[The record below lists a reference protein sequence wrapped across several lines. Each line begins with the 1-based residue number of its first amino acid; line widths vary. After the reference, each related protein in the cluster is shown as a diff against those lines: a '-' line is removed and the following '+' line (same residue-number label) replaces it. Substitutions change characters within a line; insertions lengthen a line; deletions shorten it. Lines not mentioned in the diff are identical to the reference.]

1 MATGGI
7 RGLRKVQ
14 LGKEATKGTS
24 VPATELLLAE
34 AEVRA
39 NFPLYRNQ
47 HPFGI
52 MGEFGGPTKTLAK
65 DVDIGLKMNGVSY
78 EQLTWLLNASL
89 DVPID
94 GGAAVPPP
102 YHHVYASG
110 IGAGAALIETGP
122 TLPDSLTLE
131 GIWTDGT
138 DPEEVEIPYCMV
150 RSLTLSGD
158 QNGELQ
164 VSADLFGRDIV
175 DAPVTA
181 LALPTNLEP
190 IVVADGIFYINTTMA
205 LAAPAIALG
214 TWAAPAAGSW
224 AGKIISF
231 NLEVATGLMP
241 FHGVRG
247 ALTFDRHQEIGNKNF
262 RLTVR
267 ALQDAA
273 ASNSP
278 AAERVAAAA
287 GTMRFVTL
295 NFVGSGNKKFRFAG
309 ACKHEQGDFLT
320 IGEQDG
326 LDVVEMSFIGH
337 YDPTAGTL
345 GRMQFAVANDE
356 AAAP

>member
-1 MATGGI
+1 MATGAI

-14 LGKEATKGTS
+14 LGKETTKGTS

-52 MGEFGGPTKTLAK
+52 MGEFGGPTKILSK
-65 DVDIGLKMNGVSY
+65 DVDVRLNMNAVSY
-78 EQLTWLLNASL
+78 EQLPWLLNAAL

-94 GGAAVPPP
+94 GAGPP

-122 TLPDSLTLE
+122 TVPDALTLE

-158 QNGELQ
+158 QNGALAVTAE
-164 VSADLFGRDIV
+164 LFGRDIV
-175 DAPVTA
+175 DASVTA
-181 LALPTNLEP
+181 LTLPTNLEP

-205 LAAPAIALG
+205 LAAPIIAAG
-214 TWAAPAAGSW
+214 SWGAPAAGSW
-224 AGKIISF
+224 AGKILKFS
-231 NLEVATGLMP
+231 LEVATGLMP
-241 FHGVRG
+241 LHGVRG
-247 ALTFDRHQEIGNKNF
+247 ALTFDRHHEVGTKNF
-262 RLTVR
+262 RLTVT

-273 ASNSP
+273 GTNSP
-278 AAERVAAAA
+278 AAERTAALA

-356 AAAP
+356 VAAP